1 MVLIIRDVM
10 NCFVKE
16 SYGAM
21 WHFYH
26 NAHGICYCKMTD
38 ENITEYSVL
47 LPEGQADF
55 DVLVDDSN
63 CIHMVLQTNSG
74 DILYANHF
82 NGQWRKTTLL
92 ESKSKEYYPKKIVL
106 KRVNNWLN
114 VLYCIEYN
122 GRKMLT
128 HQLVDSALGTPE
140 VIDCIRNEFCCVQDS
155 SGNIILLYYS
165 ELHKAYGIKKYI
177 WSKKK
182 WDEFE
187 KIKQPEGGRNL
198 FLFCDKN
205 DVLHILYD
213 KNFNIYKISGDE
225 ELLLGTGQK
234 PLMFFHRENIIM
246 WEGVSD
252 NKVYVKEE
260 RDNAPTVIM
269 SGSFSRPVR
278 FGLRFT
284 TYEDNLIADC
294 CLGNI
299 INGSVRMY
307 GINNF
312 FVISHTSPISANSS
326 GADDNFT
333 YREMQKLKIKIDRLN
348 EIVEKLQMQ
357 AEEYEGKKTDHHL
370 TETVVNKP
378 KLFGLF

>member
-1 MVLIIRDVM
+1 M

-16 SYGAM
+16 SYGAL

-47 LPEGQADF
+47 LSEGQEDF

-63 CIHMVLQTNSG
+63 CVHMVFQTNGG

-92 ESKSKEYYPKKIVL
+92 ESKNKEYYPKKIML

-128 HQLVDSALGTPE
+128 YQLVDTNLGNPE
-140 VIDCIRNEFCCVQDS
+140 VIDCIKDDFCCVQDS
-155 SGNIILLYYS
+155 MGNIILLYYS
-165 ELHKAYGIKKYI
+165 EIHKSYGIKKYI
-177 WSKKK
+177 WSKKV

-187 KIKQPEGGRNL
+187 KIKLQEECKNL
-198 FLFCDKN
+198 FLFCDKD

-213 KNFNIYKISGDE
+213 KNYNVYKFLQGE
-225 ELLLGTGQK
+225 EILLGTGQK
-234 PLMFFHRENIIM
+234 PIMVFQRENIVM

-252 NKVYVKEE
+252 NKVYVRREG
-260 RDNAPTVIM
+260 DNAPTVIM

-284 TYEDNLIADC
+284 TYEDDLVANC

-312 FVISHTSPISANSS
+312 FVVSHTSPISVNSVKE
-326 GADDNFT
+326 DNNLA
-333 YREMQKLKIKIDRLN
+333 YIEMQKLKIKIDRLN
-348 EIVEKLQMQ
+348 EMVEKLQMRF
-357 AEEYEGKKTDHHL
+357 EDYEDKKTDRL
-370 TETVVNKP
+370 EKTVSKT

>member
-1 MVLIIRDVM
+1 M

-16 SYGAM
+16 SYGAL

-26 NAHGICYCKMTD
+26 NAHGICYCKMND

-63 CIHMVLQTNSG
+63 CIHMVFQTNSA
-74 DILYANHF
+74 DIVYANHF

-92 ESKSKEYYPKKIVL
+92 ESKSKEYYPKKIIL
-106 KRVNNWLN
+106 RRVNNWLN

-128 HQLVDSALGTPE
+128 HQIVDNDLGSPQ
-140 VIDCIRNEFCCVQDS
+140 VIDCIKDEFFCVQDS
-155 SGNIILLYYS
+155 MGNIILLYYS
-165 ELHKAYGIKKYI
+165 EIHKSYGIKKFV
-177 WSKKK
+177 WSKKA

-187 KIKQPEGGRNL
+187 KINIAEDGKNL

-205 DVLHILYD
+205 DDLHILYER
-213 KNFNIYKISGDE
+213 NFNIYKFFEGKE
-225 ELLLGTGQK
+225 ELVGTGQK
-234 PLMFFHRENIIM
+234 PIMVFQRENIVM

-252 NKVYVKEE
+252 NKVYVKREG
-260 RDNAPTVIM
+260 DNAPTVIM

-278 FGLRFT
+278 FGLRYT
-284 TYEDNLIADC
+284 TYEDNFIADC

-299 INGSVRMY
+299 VNGSVRMY
-307 GINNF
+307 GVNNF
-312 FVISHTSPISANSS
+312 FVISNTSPININSTKE
-326 GADDNFT
+326 DNNLA
-333 YREMQKLKIKIDRLN
+333 YREMQKLKIKIDRLS
-348 EIVEKLQMQ
+348 EIVEKLQIKV
-357 AEEYEGKKTDHHL
+357 EDYEDKKTDRCV
-370 TETVVNKP
+370 ETAVNKP